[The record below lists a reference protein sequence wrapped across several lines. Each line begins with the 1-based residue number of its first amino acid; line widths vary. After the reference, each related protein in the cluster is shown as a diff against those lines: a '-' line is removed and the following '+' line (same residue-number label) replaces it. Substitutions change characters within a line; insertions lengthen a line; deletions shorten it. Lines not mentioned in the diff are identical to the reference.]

1 MENLTAQQILV
12 RMSAA
17 RKLRETATDADASKV
32 IGIYSTMK
40 CDGSLIRVG
49 TRIRCGDKLYRA
61 RVDLWDTEEYTPEA
75 VPLLWEEVLYK
86 NGYRIIA
93 NITAENPFMS
103 GDKGWYNGML
113 YQSKLDNNVWT
124 PDEFPAGWVLTDEG
138 GNK

>member
-1 MENLTAQQILV
+1 MIITEFYKTRADGVALNRTYSDKGMMIEREGVHYEEAIDPAELNRQYTETDEPVEAVTEEATAEDYQ
-12 RMSAA
+12 SA
-17 RKLRETATDADASKV
+17 LREM
-32 IGIYSTMK
+32 G
-40 CDGSLIRVG
+40 
-49 TRIRCGDKLYRA
+49 
-61 RVDLWDTEEYTPEA
+61 
-75 VPLLWEEVLYK
+75 EEVLYK

-138 GNK
+138 GNE